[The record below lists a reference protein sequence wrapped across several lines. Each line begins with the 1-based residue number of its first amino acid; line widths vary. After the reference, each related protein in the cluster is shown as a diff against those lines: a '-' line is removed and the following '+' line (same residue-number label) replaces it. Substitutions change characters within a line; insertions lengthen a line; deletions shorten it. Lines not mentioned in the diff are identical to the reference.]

1 MAKSRFEYVKNY
13 ELPDP
18 LLPNAHIVV
27 RVDGRGFH
35 KFSDAHNFEKPN
47 DQRALDLMNAA
58 ARAVMDEF
66 GDVVLAFG
74 QSDEYSFLMRRST
87 NVYSRR
93 RSKINSTVAS
103 IFTSAYVFNWAKYFP
118 GAELL
123 YPPTF
128 DSRVVL
134 YPGEKEVRDY
144 FSWRQADS
152 EWCGWAVDADGS
164 GGPVHCLRR
173 GGGVPMS
180 PRHRLTPP
188 PAHINNLYNTCF
200 WALVHDGQTPRE
212 ANRTLQGTN
221 SKDKNELLFSRF
233 GTNYNDI
240 PPYFRKGSVLVRV
253 DPNPVPVVLL
263 EADDDADDDG
273 DEDATPEA
281 ALASAVE
288 KRLSVEAAAK
298 ANGEDASGPKQAG
311 GSAMPTTEAAH
322 AKKAKPYEGT
332 TGEIVVLHEDIIRN
346 PFWRARPWLLA

>member
-1 MAKSRFEYVKNY
+1 MAKSRFEYVRNY

-74 QSDEYSFLMRRST
+74 QSDEYSFLMRRAT

-103 IFTSAYVFNWAKYFP
+103 IFTSAYVFNWPKYFP
-118 GAELL
+118 NAELL

-144 FSWRQADS
+144 FSWRQAD
-152 EWCGWAVDADGS
+152 
-164 GGPVHCLRR
+164 
-173 GGGVPMS
+173 
-180 PRHRLTPP
+180 T
-188 PAHINNLYNTCF
+188 HINNLYNTCF
-200 WALVHDGQTPRE
+200 WALVHDKQTPRE
-212 ANRTLQGTN
+212 ANKTLQGTN

-233 GTNYNDI
+233 GVNYNDI
-240 PPYFRKGSVLVRV
+240 PAYFRKGSVLVRV
-253 DPNPVPVVLL
+253 NPNPVPVVLL
-263 EADDDADDDG
+263 EADEA
-273 DEDATPEA
+273 EDSGAETPEA
-281 ALASAVE
+281 ALAVAVE
-288 KRLSVEAAAK
+288 KLEV
-298 ANGEDASGPKQAG
+298 NGRTEDASGPKQAG
-311 GSAMPTTEAAH
+311 GSAMPTTEAH

-332 TGEIVVLHEDIIRN
+332 TGEIVVVHEDIIRN